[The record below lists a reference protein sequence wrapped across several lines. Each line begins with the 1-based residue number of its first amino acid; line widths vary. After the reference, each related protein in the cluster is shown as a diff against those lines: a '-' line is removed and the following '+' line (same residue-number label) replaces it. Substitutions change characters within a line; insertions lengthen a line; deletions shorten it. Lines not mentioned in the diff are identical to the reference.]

1 MRSQVVAAV
10 SQMVDSASVSSGLA
24 GGVGLVAVSAVVVGV
39 VGLVFGLLRHHR
51 KSQAERAT
59 GLEQAVEQVV
69 ETPNPASTPS

>member
-10 SQMVDSASVSSGLA
+10 NQLVDSASVSSGLA

-51 KSQAERAT
+51 KAAAERAAGQAVAT
-59 GLEQAVEQVV
+59 AVEQVV
-69 ETPNPASTPS
+69 ENPASTSH